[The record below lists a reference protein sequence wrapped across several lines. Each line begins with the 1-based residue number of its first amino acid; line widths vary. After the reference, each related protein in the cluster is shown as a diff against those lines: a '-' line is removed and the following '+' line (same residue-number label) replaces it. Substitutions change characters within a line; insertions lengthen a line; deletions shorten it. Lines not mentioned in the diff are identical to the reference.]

1 MELELLIQHSGKS
14 SGHKAL
20 LKTLQE
26 CRSRSGN
33 GETSAK
39 IEEPIGGRT
48 LLRTSTDSPQS
59 PPHPMDV
66 PITKHRNSFSS
77 SNSNGQQ
84 KSLFDLFSSAEARQ
98 NQKRLDFSGR
108 ICTAPGQIAKLYP
121 DLGSKTEPKEENKV

>member
-1 MELELLIQHSGKS
+1 MELELLVQSAGKS
-14 SGHKAL
+14 PGHKAL

-26 CRSRSGN
+26 CRSRSGS
-33 GETSAK
+33 GETSVK
-39 IEEPIGGRT
+39 LEESNGRS

-59 PPHPMDV
+59 PPHSMDIPV
-66 PITKHRNSFSS
+66 VKHRNSFSS

-84 KSLFDLFSSAEARQ
+84 KSLFELFSSAEAKQ

-121 DLGSKTEPKEENKV
+121 DLGLKTEQKEENKI